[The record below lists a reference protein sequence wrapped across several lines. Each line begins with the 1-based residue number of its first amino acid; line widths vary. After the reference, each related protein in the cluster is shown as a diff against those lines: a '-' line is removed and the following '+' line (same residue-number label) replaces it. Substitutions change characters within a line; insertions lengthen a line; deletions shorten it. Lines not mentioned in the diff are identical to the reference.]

1 MEKQIDEA
9 VWHVHDPLNGLPGA
23 VVPGKKIE
31 FFRHLVV
38 NGDGTL
44 KSQNQQHHVMKT
56 ACYEARDVVLVVF
69 YENDK
74 IDMVLRA
81 AYSEAK

>member
-1 MEKQIDEA
+1 MFI
-9 VWHVHDPLNGLPGA
+9 
-23 VVPGKKIE
+23 
-31 FFRHLVV
+31 
-38 NGDGTL
+38 
-44 KSQNQQHHVMKT
+44 KT